1 MSGPAAELG
10 MDVFILSSGKD
21 SLERQFFQVPLPA
34 RVANELFLQGV
45 KKLTLVV
52 DAEPHTARSALEKTV
67 LSGLELIIEQA
78 PAGVPLIDHALTLC
92 PPDASCAIVL
102 DGCLCSKGFYKALLS
117 QAPAAASAHKAVA
130 ESEGE
135 PASAILVGPGGAE
148 AVRSSGGAETLPPL
162 VLSGNSVSVHQ
173 NSKKEI
179 ERFLIDGLK
188 KTVDSDG
195 VIAFYLM
202 RPVTLR
208 LTRWLARTPILPN
221 HVTLLSFAIG
231 MTGVGLVAWGDR
243 WLAALGG
250 LLFFVAATTDCIDG
264 EIARLRYRM
273 SYLGGWLDTFT
284 DDIQTSSCILA
295 CGYYASRAGMG
306 EVWLALGAAAAA
318 LFVLP
323 QLYVYVDIHRRY
335 HSSDTVD
342 FRFAWERDDA
352 APAAGNPSALANTL
366 KYAFKRDF
374 FTFLFALLIALEAQV
389 VLVSVNLAANLVRAF
404 MVGISAILVARGRRP
419 GEAQEKA

>member
-1 MSGPAAELG
+1 

-21 SLERQFFQVPLPA
+21 SLERQFFQVPVPA
-34 RVANELFLQGV
+34 RVANEFFLQGV

-67 LSGLELIIEQA
+67 LAGLELSIEQA
-78 PAGVPLIDHALTLC
+78 PAGVPLIDHALSLC
-92 PPDASCAIVL
+92 RPDAPCAIVL
-102 DGCLCSKGFYKALLS
+102 DGCLCSKGFYKALLA
-117 QAPAAASAHKAVA
+117 QAPAAASAQKAVVA
-130 ESEGE
+130 KGEGE
-135 PASAILVGPGGAE
+135 PASAILVGPGGAGS
-148 AVRSSGGAETLPPL
+148 VRASGGADKLPPL
-162 VLSGNSVSVHQ
+162 VLPGTSVSV
-173 NSKKEI
+173 SKNTKREI
-179 ERFLIDGLK
+179 ERFLIDGLR

-208 LTRWLARTPILPN
+208 VTRLLARTPILPN

-231 MTGVGLVAWGDR
+231 MSGVGLIAFGDR

-264 EIARLRYRM
+264 EIARLRYKM

-284 DDIQTSSCILA
+284 DDIQTATCILA
-295 CGYYASRAGMG
+295 CGYYESRTGGG
-306 EVWLALGAAAAA
+306 EIWLVLGAVAAAA
-318 LFVLP
+318 FVLP
-323 QLYVYVDIHRRY
+323 QLYVYLDIHRRY

-342 FRFAWERDDA
+342 FKFAWEKPSP
-352 APAAGNPSALANTL
+352 APAAETRPSLAGVL

-374 FTFLFALLIALEAQV
+374 FTFLFALFIALEAQV
-389 VLVSVNLAANLVRAF
+389 VLVAVNLAANTTRAVL
-404 MVGISAILVARGRRP
+404 VGISAVMVAKSKER
-419 GEAQEKA
+419 A